1 MALRDVYGARVLRVS
16 AALAAAVLAAVA
28 GLGALV
34 VLVFVL
40 FPLSAPDAFEAC
52 ADPCF
57 GPPASYEEVLEA
69 ALWSLLPVTLWG
81 LVVTAAVALV
91 AVARGRRPPGPRRL
105 ALIPAGAGAAL
116 FTAVAVAQ
124 VVQAPAARPAVAC
137 EHAGL
142 SRWPAPRNG
151 SGWRRPSGAAI
162 CSTAGARGGPGRR
175 WDRAARATGGGRFAT
190 RSSRATGSASWWSS
204 SGAGGC
210 WTPTSRIPKT

>member
-1 MALRDVYGARVLRVS
+1 MLRVS

-57 GPPASYEEVLEA
+57 GPPASYDEVLEA

-124 VVQAPAARPAVAC
+124 VVQAPAAQPAVAC
-137 EHAGL
+137 EHADL
-142 SRWPAPRNG
+142 SRWPA
-151 SGWRRPSGAAI
+151 
-162 CSTAGARGGPGRR
+162 AGAQERQRLAQAVGRCDLLDGWSARRARAALGPGGAS
-175 WDRAARATGGGRFAT
+175 DGGRTLRYAVVAGDGFGELVVEL
-190 RSSRATGSASWWSS
+190 RSGRVLDAYFSDT
-204 SGAGGC
+204 
-210 WTPTSRIPKT
+210 